1 MIWGYPGKMIIHLV
15 SLGLSWTIS
24 SSCFSNLEKHGYSSL
39 HPSFHRTEHTSVLM
53 EIIWTY
59 QEFPWASPS
68 TLTLPEPMPQ
78 TGTWEPK
85 MAHIHVGWGG
95 VGWDVDGICTWPG
108 MARFGHVVNK
118 SLFGVTIA
126 IPRCRQIS
134 ANACCKPFS
143 TIAKNSTWPPSS
155 LKLHKASQGITRH
168 HKASQGITR
177 HHKASQGI
185 TRHHKASQGITR
197 PQNVTEN

>member
-1 MIWGYPGKMIIHLV
+1 MFSAIKTKPCAFENVCFCLKTNSWLHPYWWFGDIWGEPGKMIIHLV

-39 HPSFHRTEHTSVLM
+39 HPSFHRTEYTSVLM

-68 TLTLPEPMPQ
+68 TLTQPEPMPQ

-85 MAHIHVGWGG
+85 MAHIHVEQGVGWGG

-118 SLFGVTIA
+118 SLFGVTSN
-126 IPRCRQIS
+126 PQVP
-134 ANACCKPFS
+134 ANIGKCMLQTLFNNC
-143 TIAKNSTWPPSS
+143 
-155 LKLHKASQGITRH
+155 
-168 HKASQGITR
+168 
-177 HHKASQGI
+177 
-185 TRHHKASQGITR
+185 
-197 PQNVTEN
+197 